1 MRLIDLIQQ
10 GDSNAENDL
19 AELGSVFIKAVAK
32 QYVDKGLSDEE
43 LIATSRYGMLRASHK
58 FDKSRGFKF
67 ASYAVWW
74 MREAILQEIRK
85 KENKYLIRNKKN
97 MIRKDLGDIRA
108 LTLIRVVLERTEDEE
123 LRNQLEEYLQNN
135 EELWDD
141 AHIADFYTFAT
152 TLAKEW
158 LASNQS

>member
-1 MRLIDLIQQ
+1 
-10 GDSNAENDL
+10 
-19 AELGSVFIKAVAK
+19 
-32 QYVDKGLSDEE
+32 
-43 LIATSRYGMLRASHK
+43 
-58 FDKSRGFKF
+58 
-67 ASYAVWW
+67 
-74 MREAILQEIRK
+74 
-85 KENKYLIRNKKN
+85 

-123 LRNQLEEYLQNN
+123 LRNKLEKYLQNN

-141 AHIADFYTFAT
+141 AHMADFYTFAT